1 VAGNAKNSGQTAKD
15 AQPFEEAVKRLES
28 IVESMESGDLPLET
42 LLSRFEEGTRLV
54 KVCQEQLE
62 QAELKIKQLEKNP
75 AGEMI
80 LKNVEAG
87 EQPE

>member
-1 VAGNAKNSGQTAKD
+1 MAGNAKSTGQSAKEV
-15 AQPFEEAVKRLES
+15 QPFEDAVKRLEA
-28 IVESMESGDLPLET
+28 IVESMETGELPLET
-42 LLSRFEEGTRLV
+42 LLARFEEGTRLV
-54 KVCQEQLE
+54 KVCQEQLD

-87 EQPE
+87 DQPE